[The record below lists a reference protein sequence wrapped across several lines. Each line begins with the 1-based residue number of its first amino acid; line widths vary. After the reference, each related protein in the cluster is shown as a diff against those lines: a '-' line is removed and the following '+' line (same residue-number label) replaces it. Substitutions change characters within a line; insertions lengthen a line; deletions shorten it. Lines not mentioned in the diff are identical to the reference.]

1 MSRTLIALLVNAALA
16 VALAGVV
23 TSSSRAADS
32 IDLQLTVRS
41 IDGAVRVG
49 YTDGG
54 WSSRCA
60 RADCTWTGFPRDHSV
75 TLVAEDGPR
84 SRFHSWSGACSAY
97 GTARTCT
104 IRMSATVAVT
114 ARFTPWRLWV
124 QSFGA
129 GSITVEP
136 YPGTAAGTPCGYA
149 CFDYADGAVV
159 RLRAAPQDG
168 TMMMAGW
175 GGDCAGVSASR
186 NCLLTL
192 RRDSVVTA
200 SFVRRPTSSCPPGK
214 DCAPVGTAVPFTV
227 HVAGNGAVV
236 APPMRSLPELTC
248 RSMGTSTPSGLQTC
262 RMSRL
267 LNEWVELRAVQ
278 LYGRRFVRWEGAC
291 RGTGVCRFY
300 NGRYRS
306 GPPTIT
312 AVFA

>member
-1 MSRTLIALLVNAALA
+1 MTRTLIALLASTTLA
-16 VALAGVV
+16 VAFAGVV
-23 TSSSRAADS
+23 TASSRAAGS
-32 IDLQLTVRS
+32 IDLQLTMRS

-60 RADCTWTGFPRDHSV
+60 GAGCTWRGFPRDHLV
-75 TLVAEDGPR
+75 TLVAEDGAS
-84 SRFHSWSGACSAY
+84 SRFHSWSGACSPY

-114 ARFTPWRLWV
+114 ARYTPWRLWLHA
-124 QSFGA
+124 FGA

-136 YPGTAAGTPCGYA
+136 LPGTAPGTSCGAA

-159 RLRAAPQDG
+159 RLRANPQDDA
-168 TMMMAGW
+168 MMMAGW
-175 GGDCAGVSASR
+175 GGDCAGIRADR
-186 NCLLTL
+186 NCLLRL
-192 RRDSVVTA
+192 RSDSVVTA

-214 DCAPVGTAVPFTV
+214 DCGPVGTAVPFTV
-227 HVAGNGAVV
+227 YVNGNGAVV
-236 APPMRSLPELTC
+236 APPMKSLPELTC
-248 RSMGTSTPSGLQTC
+248 RSLATATPSGLRTC
-262 RMSRL
+262 TMSRL

-300 NGRYRS
+300 NGRYRT